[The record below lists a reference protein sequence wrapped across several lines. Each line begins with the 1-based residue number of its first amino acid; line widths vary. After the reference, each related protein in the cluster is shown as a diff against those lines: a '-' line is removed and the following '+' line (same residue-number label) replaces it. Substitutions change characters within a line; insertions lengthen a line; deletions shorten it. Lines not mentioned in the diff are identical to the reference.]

1 MFKSSRFQTKL
12 LVLVAALTLT
22 VPVSSFAQSF
32 SLGADMVSRY
42 IWRGADFGES
52 FSFQP
57 ALEFSAGNLAIGAW
71 ASYSV
76 SMDGSAFNEN
86 DLYISYSLGP
96 VSVGIT
102 DYYFPAPGSTP
113 FFDYSDD
120 GGAHLLELNVG
131 AGGTDDFPL
140 TISGN
145 IFFHNETDNSIYLE
159 FGYPFTV
166 EDVDLGV
173 ALGIVPQ
180 ESAFYGTGS
189 FGITV
194 LGLSA
199 AKEIKI
205 TDDFSLPISVSY
217 ILNPTPDAERS
228 FLVFGVSL

>member
-1 MFKSSRFQTKL
+1 
-12 LVLVAALTLT
+12 
-22 VPVSSFAQSF
+22 
-32 SLGADMVSRY
+32 
-42 IWRGADFGES
+42 
-52 FSFQP
+52 
-57 ALEFSAGNLAIGAW
+57 
-71 ASYSV
+71 
-76 SMDGSAFNEN
+76 MDGSGANEN
-86 DLYISYSLGP
+86 DLYISYSAGP
-96 VSVGIT
+96 ISIGVT
-102 DYYFPAPGSTP
+102 DYYFPSPGGTP
-113 FFDYSDD
+113 FFDYSD
-120 GGAHLLELNVG
+120 GGAHFLELNVG

-145 IFFHNETDNSIYLE
+145 IFFHNDDDNSIYLE

-180 ESAFYGTGS
+180 ESAFYGTGA

-194 LGLSA
+194 IGLSA